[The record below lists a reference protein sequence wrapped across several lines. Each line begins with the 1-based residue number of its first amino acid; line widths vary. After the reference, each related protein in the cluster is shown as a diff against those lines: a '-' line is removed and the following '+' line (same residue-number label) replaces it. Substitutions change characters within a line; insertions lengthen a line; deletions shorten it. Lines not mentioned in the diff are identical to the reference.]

1 MLRRSDRLSCRIA
14 SGSLSMPGT
23 SPQFPLHCIVKRSQ
37 FLVDDVA
44 IETSALHLGGD
55 RRDSLFPVARRCRST
70 FLDEDISHAPNL
82 AHSLGQGEATTW
94 QGGVQ
99 LRRSSCFMLPFPSR
113 VRVSTNLETFGAL

>member
-82 AHSLGQGEATTW
+82 AHSLGQGERDDLAGW
-94 QGGVQ
+94 RPVEEVK
-99 LRRSSCFMLPFPSR
+99 LLHAAFPFARARKHQP
-113 VRVSTNLETFGAL
+113 